1 MKQINVF
8 EDLLIVAGISI
19 SLADLQSILGIIILS
34 FQCILIFI
42 KVFMKIK
49 DAVKKG
55 NTEEI
60 EKIVDETKKELDD
73 INPKKK

>member
-42 KVFMKIK
+42 KVFVKIK
-49 DAVKKG
+49 DALKKG